1 MLSKLLFAS
10 LHIDPGIN
18 LKTRVPQTM
27 LGCVCDVLKA
37 KFFTE
42 MRLSVEYPFVH
53 NNPS

>member
-10 LHIDPGIN
+10 LHIGPGIN
-18 LKTRVPQTM
+18 LETQVPQTM
-27 LGCVCDVLKA
+27 LACVSDVLKA

-53 NNPS
+53 NNLS